1 MMQGYRWGGRVSGV
15 SISWDFFMHLTFILF
30 LRLLLVACS
39 CLFPFVVLFL
49 FIFLLG
55 LFFWC
60 RREVETRFPWA
71 LLVDFKHRPG

>member
-1 MMQGYRWGGRVSGV
+1 MR
-15 SISWDFFMHLTFILF
+15 LTFILF
-30 LRLLLVACS
+30 LRVLLVACC

-49 FIFLLG
+49 FILLLG

-60 RREVETRFPWA
+60 RREVEARFHWA